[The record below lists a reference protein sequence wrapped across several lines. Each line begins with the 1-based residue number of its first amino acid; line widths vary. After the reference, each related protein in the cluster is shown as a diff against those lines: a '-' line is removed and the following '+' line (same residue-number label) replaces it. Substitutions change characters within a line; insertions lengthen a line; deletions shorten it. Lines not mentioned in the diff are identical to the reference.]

1 MGLSPSKVSH
11 SREIW
16 LADLV
21 SNLTTSLTLFRT
33 KIRLALLPFRSLLL
47 GESLVC
53 FLFLPVLRCFNSRR
67 YLSLRNV
74 KTCFTFGDLGFNAC
88 MQLAQA
94 YRSLPRPSSL
104 FKPSYP
110 SNSIIV
116 ESIFLKPHLL
126 CGKQNWSISSVFI
139 EYKLS
144 NSFRD
149 SRSRRSL
156 FDCYFFNSF
165 SSNFIF

>member
-16 LADLV
+16 LVDLV

-47 GESLVC
+47 RESLIC
-53 FLFLPVLRCFNSRR
+53 FLFLPVLRRFNSRR
-67 YLSLRNV
+67 QLSLRNV
-74 KTCFTFGDLGFNAC
+74 KTCFTFGDLGFNAR

-110 SNSIIV
+110 SNSINSRINL
-116 ESIFLKPHLL
+116 SLTTLI

-149 SRSRRSL
+149 SRSRSSS